1 MKHAGSIYFNKKL
14 IIFAKRITRISIY
27 HVMIPT
33 LFVWLAILKKTG
45 LLVLHDTFVYELD
58 RLNIN

>member
-33 LFVWLAILKKTG
+33 LFVWLAILKKLVYWYCMT
-45 LLVLHDTFVYELD
+45 LLYM
-58 RLNIN
+58 N